1 MDFCNNNSK
10 LFVSKRRISVTCNFN
25 HCIQDFVNLNI
36 NVNVKIYLSLMKISH
51 KNHQHMKTA
60 FERDRNTIQHVEAHT
75 VYNWRKK

>member
-1 MDFCNNNSK
+1 
-10 LFVSKRRISVTCNFN
+10 
-25 HCIQDFVNLNI
+25 
-36 NVNVKIYLSLMKISH
+36 MKISH